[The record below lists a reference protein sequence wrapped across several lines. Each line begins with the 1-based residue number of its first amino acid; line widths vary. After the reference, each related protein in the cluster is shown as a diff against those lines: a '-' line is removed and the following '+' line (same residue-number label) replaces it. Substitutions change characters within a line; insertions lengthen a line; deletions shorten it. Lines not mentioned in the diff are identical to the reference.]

1 MWLPI
6 MKAALYLY
14 PNLFKEVTLYAPSYR
29 GIFGCV
35 KHGVDISQ
43 PYDDRDSQNVV
54 VTLDKCGDDVVE
66 IMKHAGLKKLD
77 MIICWSL
84 GAQMSISCVA
94 KHKINVEKLFLMNP
108 AIGNTVQKA
117 FQPFFPLPVFIQK
130 VLGKSAIALL
140 HSLKTILKYDAWFVL
155 KKMSDS
161 LLLRLFLE
169 ILSFVGGF
177 PPEQAPFFQ
186 QYMRDAFSSQYHTRG
201 LLDLIISLDAPCST
215 EALSL
220 TCPTIVL
227 SGLPDFMTGIYNS
240 YELLKTM
247 PQAKHV
253 VFTMASHFLLLE
265 WPDLVAKE
273 LVQFIFE

>member
-1 MWLPI
+1 
-6 MKAALYLY
+6 
-14 PNLFKEVTLYAPSYR
+14 
-29 GIFGCV
+29 
-35 KHGVDISQ
+35 
-43 PYDDRDSQNVV
+43 
-54 VTLDKCGDDVVE
+54 
-66 IMKHAGLKKLD
+66 
-77 MIICWSL
+77 
-84 GAQMSISCVA
+84 
-94 KHKINVEKLFLMNP
+94 MNP
-108 AIGNTVQKA
+108 AIGNTVKKA
-117 FQPFFPLPVFIQK
+117 FQPFVPLPALMQK
-130 VLGKSAIALL
+130 ILGKAAISLL
-140 HSLKTILKYDAWFVL
+140 SSLKTIIKYDAWFTL
-155 KKMSDS
+155 QKISDS

-169 ILSFVGGF
+169 VFSFLGGF
-177 PPEQAPFFQ
+177 PPEQAPYFQ

-201 LLDLIISLDAPCST
+201 LLDLIISLDAPCSP

-247 PQAKHV
+247 PQAKLV